1 MELTAQPSQHSAS
14 SLHQTASSS
23 DYPPVASA
31 DSLARVPQGL
41 DPNGPLRIAY
51 LTYRGKPHVGGQGVY
66 TRHLTKALL
75 DLGHEVEV
83 FGGQPYPVLDER
95 ITLTKLP
102 SLDLFNDHYPGRFPA
117 FWEFKTRE
125 DFLEVGVFSTGVFPE
140 PLAFSA
146 RVHRHLAPRAHEFD
160 LIHDNQCLGWG
171 IKRLEKIIPTIVTL
185 HHPITRDRALEM
197 AAAPNFYKRWSIGR
211 WYSFV
216 KMQGKVASQMPRVV
230 VVSENSINDIHAD
243 MGVALDRMRL
253 VPVGVD
259 PELFTPLPHIERKSG
274 RLITTASADVA
285 LKGLAYLIE
294 AMVALREEG
303 RDISLTIIGR
313 PKPGKSMDLI
323 DRYNLHPHIEFVSG
337 VSDERIVELYA
348 EAELAVVPSLY
359 EGFSLPAIEAMCT
372 GTPLVA
378 TDGGAL
384 PEVTGADGETVF
396 RCTAGDVSSLAT
408 SIRQA
413 LDQPEARAAIGAAGR
428 QRVTERWSWRHC
440 AELTVDQYREV
451 LDMPDNIAKLQRNG
465 RV

>member
-1 MELTAQPSQHSAS
+1 MSSAQ
-14 SLHQTASSS
+14 
-23 DYPPVASA
+23 
-31 DSLARVPQGL
+31 

-51 LTYRGKPHVGGQGVY
+51 LTYRGKPHVGGQGIY
-66 TRHLTKALL
+66 TRHLTKALV

-83 FGGQPYPVLDER
+83 FGGQPYPVLDDR

-117 FWEFKTRE
+117 FWEFKSRY
-125 DFLEVGVFSTGVFPE
+125 DFLETAVFSTGVFPE

-146 RVHRHLAPRAHEFD
+146 RVHHHLKSRVREFD
-160 LIHDNQCLGWG
+160 LVHDNQCLGWG
-171 IKRLEKIIPTIVTL
+171 ITRLEQLIPTVVTL

-197 AAAPNFYKRWSIGR
+197 AAAPNAYKRWSIGR

-216 KMQGKVASQMPRVV
+216 TMQGKVASRMPRVV
-230 VVSENSINDIHAD
+230 VVSENSIKDIHSD
-243 MGVALDRMRL
+243 MGVPLENMRL

-259 PELFTPLPHIERKSG
+259 PDLFRPVEGVTRQPG

-285 LKGLAYLIE
+285 LKGLAYLLE
-294 AMVALREEG
+294 AMAKLRADG
-303 RDISLTIIGR
+303 RDLRLTIIGR

-323 DRYNLHPHIEFVSG
+323 ERLGLAPYIDFVSG
-337 VSDERIVELYA
+337 VSDERIVELYS

-359 EGFSLPAIEAMCT
+359 EGFSLPAIEAMCS

-384 PEVTGADGETVF
+384 PEVTGTDGDTVF
-396 RCTAGDVSSLAT
+396 RCIAGDAGSLAQT
-408 SIRQA
+408 LASA
-413 LDQPEARAAIGAAGR
+413 LDQPEARARVGEAGR
-428 QRVTERWSWRHC
+428 QRVLERWTWRRC

-451 LDMPDNIAKLQRNG
+451 LAMPQNIEKSRRNG
-465 RV
+465 RI